1 MMAAADY
8 PKRLLIAFIILLVL
22 ITVVGVTQV
31 YQAQDVRR
39 LYQQLSETQVE
50 QDKLL
55 AEHSRLLLEH
65 SAHTSLSN
73 VERHAL
79 EELQMQFPAEVSQV
93 HR

>member
-1 MMAAADY
+1 MMSAFNSAN
-8 PKRLLIAFIILLVL
+8 RLLVAFIVLLIL
-22 ITVVGVTQV
+22 IAAVGITQV

-39 LYQQLSETQVE
+39 LYQRLSETQVE

-79 EELQMQFPAEVSQV
+79 QKLEMQFPSEVNQV
-93 HR
+93 PK